1 MKTFQE
7 KLSSYAELLLKVG
20 LNVQEGQTL
29 NIVGDVENIEFI
41 RLVVK
46 TAYGIGVSNVHVD
59 YVDEK
64 LTLLNYENATDE
76 GLQKSVEVSRVKREK
91 LIEQDAA
98 FLFLVSDDPD
108 LLSSIH
114 SDRIAYYQKIAGE
127 AMKVWR
133 EATGAEK
140 LTWLIAA
147 VPGGSWADKVF
158 PNDETC
164 VQKLWDSI
172 LQTSRVDVGDGV
184 ENWKQHIKDL
194 TYRSEYLTNKK
205 YSKLHL
211 VSEGTD
217 LTVELHPKHVWNSAG
232 FSTVKGIPYVANIPT
247 EEVFTTPVST
257 GTNGIVSSK
266 KPLSYSGNIIEN
278 FQFTF
283 ENGKIVNVVAE
294 KGEEVLKNL
303 VNTDEGSK
311 MLGEVALVPHNSPI
325 SNSNIL
331 FYNTLFDEN
340 ASCHLAIGRGFPN
353 CIEGGPQMN
362 ETELKEVK
370 CNTSITHVDFMVGS
384 ADMDIFG
391 IKSDGTKELI
401 FKDGN
406 WAF

>member
-7 KLSSYAELLLKVG
+7 KLTNYAELLLKVG
-20 LNVQEGQTL
+20 LNVQQGQTL
-29 NIVGDVENIEFI
+29 NVVGDVENVEFI
-41 RLVVK
+41 RLVAK
-46 TAYGIGVSNVHVD
+46 TAYEIGASNVHVD

-64 LTLLNYENATDE
+64 LTLLNYQKASDD
-76 GLQKSVEVSRVKREK
+76 GLKKSVEVSRVKREK
-91 LIEQDAA
+91 LIDQDAA

-108 LLSSIH
+108 LLSDIH
-114 SDRIAYYQKIAGE
+114 ADRIAFYQKIAGE

-147 VPGGSWADKVF
+147 VPGKAWASKIF
-158 PNDETC
+158 PNDDEC
-164 VQKLWDSI
+164 VGKLWDAI

-184 ENWKQHIKDL
+184 GNWKQHISDL
-194 TYRSEYLTNKK
+194 SHRSEYLTKKK
-205 YSKLHL
+205 YTKLNL
-211 VSEGTD
+211 VAEGTD
-217 LTVELHPKHVWNSAG
+217 LTIELHPKHVWNSAG

-247 EEVFTTPVST
+247 EEVFTTPIST

-283 ENGKIVNVVAE
+283 ENGKIVKVVAE
-294 KGEEVLKNL
+294 KGEEVLRNL

-311 MLGEVALVPHNSPI
+311 MLGEVALVPFNSPI

-353 CIEGGPQMN
+353 CIEGGPQMSKD
-362 ETELKEVK
+362 ELKEVK

-391 IKSDGTKELI
+391 IHKDGTKELI
-401 FKDGN
+401 FKNGN